1 MQFHCRAHKIRCKI
15 LSLLVFSVY
24 SVMCWLTDPQNSLTL
39 DKRFVCPV
47 LSNCQSVA
55 GIEKKLSN
63 LYPEMFYEPLTSY
76 VYAYYLCSD

>member
-39 DKRFVCPV
+39 DERFVCPI